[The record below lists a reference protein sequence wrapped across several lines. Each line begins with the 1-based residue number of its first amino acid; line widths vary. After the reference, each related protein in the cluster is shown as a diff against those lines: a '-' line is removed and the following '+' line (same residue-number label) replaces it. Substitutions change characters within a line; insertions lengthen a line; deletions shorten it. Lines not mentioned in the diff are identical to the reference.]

1 MPPFPRLSFLA
12 LSQKNSED
20 ASPAKADR
28 RDFVIDMEPGG
39 DRCRSSQHN
48 GGFMRKKLL
57 MGYAIWL
64 GLFLAFEQAGAASAP
79 DKIKFPYSPMS
90 WNSLPW
96 WVAKDAGHFDKN
108 GLDVDLFYEGASSAI
123 VQAMLAGEANFAGLA
138 GPSVVTNVLAGGD
151 VIQIAAVVKTFT
163 IPMYS
168 QPNITAVA
176 QLKGQKVAVSRFGS
190 ISHIAAQNIFQKA
203 GVTGATVVQSGGTPE
218 SAAMLMSGN
227 VVAAMVPPPQSLM
240 LKEKGFRELVSVRQF
255 REWNIPV
262 VENGIAARRS
272 FIDKN
277 PSVAK
282 RFIRAAFEGIQTIYT
297 NKELAIKTLAKYTK
311 VSDEKILEES
321 YRFSVEALT
330 KEGMMPQEAFAAL
343 LEQLVSQKSIDEA
356 ASKKLPLTAYFD
368 NRFVIEL
375 EREGFFKKL
384 WQ

>member
-1 MPPFPRLSFLA
+1 
-12 LSQKNSED
+12 
-20 ASPAKADR
+20 
-28 RDFVIDMEPGG
+28 
-39 DRCRSSQHN
+39 
-48 GGFMRKKLL
+48 MRKAAAIACLL
-57 MGYAIWL
+57 IWL
-64 GLFLAFEQAGAASAP
+64 TGFIAHQASAGSAP

-108 GLDVDLFYEGASSAI
+108 SLDVDLFYEGASSAI

-151 VIQIAAVVKTFT
+151 VIQIAAIVKTFT

-168 QPNITAVA
+168 QPSIKEVA

-203 GVTGATVVQSGGTPE
+203 GITGVTVVQSGGTPE

-240 LKEKGFRELVSVRQF
+240 LKEKGFRELVSVKQF

-282 RFIRAAFEGIQTIYT
+282 RFVRAAFEAIRTIYVD
-297 NKELAIKTLAKYTK
+297 KELAMKVLAKYTK
-311 VSDEKILEES
+311 VNDDKILDES
-321 YRFSVEALT
+321 YRFSVEALS
-330 KEGMMPQEAFAAL
+330 KEGFMPPEAFTAL
-343 LEQLVSQKSIDEA
+343 VEQLVSQKSIDEA
-356 ASKKLPLTAYFD
+356 ASKKLPVTAYFD
-368 NRFVIEL
+368 NRFVNEL
-375 EREGFFKKL
+375 EKEGFFKKL
-384 WQ
+384 WP

>member
-1 MPPFPRLSFLA
+1 
-12 LSQKNSED
+12 
-20 ASPAKADR
+20 
-28 RDFVIDMEPGG
+28 
-39 DRCRSSQHN
+39 
-48 GGFMRKKLL
+48 MRKAAAIACSL
-57 MGYAIWL
+57 IWL
-64 GLFLAFEQAGAASAP
+64 TGFISHQASAGSAP

-108 GLDVDLFYEGASSAI
+108 SLDVDFFYEGASSAI

-151 VIQIAAVVKTFT
+151 VIQIAAIVKTFT

-168 QPNITAVA
+168 QPSIKEVA

-203 GVTGATVVQSGGTPE
+203 GITGVTVVQSGGTPE

-240 LKEKGFRELVSVRQF
+240 LKEKGFRELVSVKQF

-262 VENGIAARRS
+262 VENGVAARRS

-277 PSVAK
+277 PNVAK
-282 RFIRAAFEGIQTIYT
+282 RFVRAAFEGIQTIYT
-297 NKELAIKTLAKYTK
+297 NKEQAIKSLAKYTK
-311 VSDEKILEES
+311 VNDEKILDES
-321 YRFSVEALT
+321 YRFSVEALS

-343 LEQLVSQKSIDEA
+343 VEQLVSQKSIDEA

-375 EREGFFKKL
+375 EKEGFFKKL